1 MRGLVSLKKI
11 VSVGVIASIALPFS
25 ALAEEEAE
33 IEEVVVTGSF
43 IKGAPIDSESPVTVL
58 DREQLTRQ
66 GSPSIVEIV
75 RRLSSSSGVD
85 GESNQFQSNA
95 SEGVANV
102 NIRGLGPQRTL
113 VLLNGRRQVPVPQRL
128 PGGRFVDVN
137 SFPRMAIETVEV
149 LKEGAAATYGS
160 DAIAGVVN
168 FKTRDSFQGL
178 QVSVAQQNI
187 QDSDGNQEFGAIFG
201 TQLGEFDWVTSLGY
215 ETRSELS
222 MRNRDF
228 NQVPFATNPQGG
240 FSSIGNPGVF
250 FMPSEAGNTFGAL
263 PGLSANGTKDPNCEA
278 LGGVD
283 NSLFCRFRYTDFD
296 NLIEEEERTQVFSEL
311 NGELANGVGV
321 HIEAMYARVN
331 VPVWKTSPS
340 YPPQALFGD
349 IQYVPA
355 DHPGLVAMAA
365 KYPAFE
371 KYATVQT
378 DADGNAVEGTGEG
391 TIFYG
396 RIAGVAGFDGTNGK
410 GRQAKREYDTYR
422 FAVALD
428 GDFDNGI
435 GWDLGVTYSQSESE
449 LEGVDAQI
457 GRTKLAFSGYGGASC
472 AASLDT
478 SGEFVLNGA
487 VAGQGGCLY
496 YNPFSNAIQTSY
508 AQATYGY
515 SNPDYDASVANS
527 SEVLQYLDNKSTT
540 ASKSSLLVLDAVF
553 QGDMFDGA
561 AAWAGGYQYRQINLE
576 SNLDDLI
583 NVELNPC
590 KFAGQTD
597 CAAQTGRR
605 SFLAAGREIDAEQD
619 IHALFFETAMDVNE
633 DLDLQLAVR
642 YEDYGSATT
651 FDPKLA
657 ARYSIN
663 DMFTFRGSVQTT
675 FRGPDLDATNES
687 RVTALSYVGPTAAF
701 KAIDYIGNADVEP
714 ESAFTYNMGLIIN
727 PLEDLTITLDY
738 WSYDFDNPI
747 ISESFNDLVNAY
759 AAGGAA
765 KAAVQGQIFCT
776 GSGNDGSCAASGIER
791 IESMTIN
798 GPSVQTSGV
807 DLFVDYQFELG
818 AGIANLGTDISH
830 TMEYAQDAYHKGG
843 VMVAASYD
851 AAGFLNGGRGA
862 RPLPD
867 LKGRVFGEYN
877 LGNHNFLLYVNHIT
891 SYDDDRYAGVQV
903 DAQTTYDFHYQLSFM
918 GEAARLTLSAI
929 NLSDEQPPM
938 ARLDLGYDGYT
949 HNAFGRML
957 KLGFEYTLDG
967 SL

>member
-1 MRGLVSLKKI
+1 MKIVTLFSRLSGLVVLALSTLSL
-11 VSVGVIASIALPFS
+11 SVQ
-25 ALAEEEAE
+25 AEEAAGE

-43 IKGAPIDSESPVTVL
+43 IKGTPIDSESPVTIL
-58 DREQLTRQ
+58 ERDQLTRQ

-75 RRLSSSSGVD
+75 RRLSASSGID

-168 FKTRDSFQGL
+168 FKTRAKFQGF
-178 QVSVAQQNI
+178 QFSVGTQSI

-201 TQLGEFDWVTSLGY
+201 TQLGEFDWVTSFGY
-215 ETRSELS
+215 EQRSELS
-222 MRNRDF
+222 LRDRGF
-228 NQVPFATNPQGG
+228 SQLPYSDNPQGG
-240 FSSIGNPGVF
+240 WSSIGNPGVF
-250 FMPSEAGNTFGAL
+250 FMPSEAGSTFGAL

-278 LGGVD
+278 LGGVN

-296 NLIEEEERTQVFSEL
+296 NLIEDEERYQLFSEL
-311 NGELANGVGV
+311 NGELANGVGLHV
-321 HIEAMYARVN
+321 EFMYSRIDLPN
-331 VPVWKTSPS
+331 WKTSPS

-349 IQYVPA
+349 VQYVPQ

-365 KYPAFE
+365 KYPQFD

-378 DADGNAVEGTGEG
+378 DENGDPIAGTGEG

-396 RIAGVAGFDGTNGK
+396 RITGVAGFK
-410 GRQAKREYDTYR
+410 GQPVGRSAIREYDTFR
-422 FAVALD
+422 FAAALD
-428 GDFDNGI
+428 GEFDNGI
-435 GWDLGVTYSQSESE
+435 GWDVGVTYSNSQSA
-449 LEGVDAQI
+449 LEGVDAEI
-457 GRTKLAFSGYGGASC
+457 GRTKLAFSGFGGNSC
-472 AASLDT
+472 AATLDS
-478 SGEFVLNGA
+478 SGDLVTNGA

-508 AQATYGY
+508 AQSSYGY

-527 SEVLQYLDNKSTT
+527 VEVLQYLDAN
-540 ASKSSLLVLDAVF
+540 SKTESEAGLFVLDVVF
-553 QGDMFDGA
+553 QGDLFDGV
-561 AAWAGGYQYRQINLE
+561 AAWAGGYQYRRIDLE

-597 CAAQTGRR
+597 CDAQTGRR
-605 SFLAAGREIDAEQD
+605 SFLAAGREIDADQD
-619 IHALFFETAMDVNE
+619 IHAMFFETAMDVSE
-633 DLDLQLAVR
+633 QLDLQLAVR
-642 YEDYGSATT
+642 YEDYGESTT

-657 ARYSIN
+657 ARFNLN
-663 DMFTFRGSVQTT
+663 DFVTFRGSVQTT
-675 FRGPDLDATNES
+675 FRGPDLDAINES

-701 KAIDYIGNADVEP
+701 KAIDYIGNAAVEP
-714 ESAFTYNMGLIIN
+714 ESAFTYNFGAILSPI
-727 PLEDLTITLDY
+727 EDLTITLDY

-747 ISESFNDLVNAY
+747 VAEDFNAIVGAY

-765 KAAVQGQIFCT
+765 KSAVQAQIFCT

-791 IESMTIN
+791 VEVETIN
-798 GPSVQTSGV
+798 GPSIKTTGI
-807 DLFVDYQFELG
+807 DLFIDYQIPLG
-818 AGIANLGTDISH
+818 AGIANFGTDISQ
-830 TMEYAQDAYHKGG
+830 TLEYTQEAYYKGG
-843 VMVAASYD
+843 ALITAEYD
-851 AAGFLNGGRGA
+851 ASGYLNAGRGA

-867 LKGRVFGEYN
+867 MKGRVFGEYN
-877 LGNHNFLLYVNHIT
+877 IGNHNFLLYANFIAE
-891 SYDDDRYAGVQV
+891 YEDERYADTMV
-903 DAQTTYDFHYQLSFM
+903 DSQTTYDFHYQLSLLD
-918 GEAARLTLSAI
+918 EAARVTLSAI
-929 NLSDEQPPM
+929 NMTDEEPPVARVDLS
-938 ARLDLGYDGYT
+938 YDGYT
-949 HNAFGRML
+949 HNAFGRMI
-957 KLGFEYTLDG
+957 KLGFEYTLG
-967 SL
+967 N